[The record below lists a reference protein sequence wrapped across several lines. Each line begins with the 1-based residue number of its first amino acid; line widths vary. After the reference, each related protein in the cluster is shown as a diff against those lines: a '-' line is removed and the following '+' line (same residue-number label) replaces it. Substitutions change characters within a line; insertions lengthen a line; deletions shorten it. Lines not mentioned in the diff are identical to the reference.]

1 MSEYG
6 GVRGAGRRITGTA
19 LLYVLLAAVT
29 LPLVFPFAWMVS
41 SALKDPAD
49 VFAYPPQLVPEHVR
63 WSNIAEVFTAQP
75 FALQM
80 YNSLYIAVSVTLLTC
95 AFALLSGYA
104 FARLRFPGRNVIFFA
119 MLAALMLPSEVTLVP
134 VFALMQRLGL
144 VDTHVPLIAIP
155 VFGSTGVM
163 ATFLMRQ
170 FFLAMPAEIE
180 EAAQLDGLGRLGIIW
195 RIALPLARPMLGTV
209 AIIAFL
215 ASWNSFLEP
224 TIFLDSPELF
234 TIPVAIAG
242 FTDTSGNPE
251 WNLQMAATAV
261 STLPV
266 LLAYLIA
273 RRQVTESL
281 AHTGIK

>member
-1 MSEYG
+1 
-6 GVRGAGRRITGTA
+6 
-19 LLYVLLAAVT
+19 
-29 LPLVFPFAWMVS
+29 
-41 SALKDPAD
+41 
-49 VFAYPPQLVPEHVR
+49 
-63 WSNIAEVFTAQP
+63 
-75 FALQM
+75 
-80 YNSLYIAVSVTLLTC
+80 
-95 AFALLSGYA
+95 
-104 FARLRFPGRNVIFFA
+104 
-119 MLAALMLPSEVTLVP
+119 
-134 VFALMQRLGL
+134 
-144 VDTHVPLIAIP
+144 
-155 VFGSTGVM
+155 
-163 ATFLMRQ
+163 
-170 FFLAMPAEIE
+170 
-180 EAAQLDGLGRLGIIW
+180 
-195 RIALPLARPMLGTV
+195 MLGTV